1 MTLFYKYVYAKFL
14 EFIFVKD
21 IQNVPLIL
29 KLYFY
34 MSAYMYIPYDLSLVV
49 KNFFLF
55 ISWQLCCVV
64 IMQNIWP
71 ADDNKV

>member
-14 EFIFVKD
+14 EIIFVKD

-29 KLYFY
+29 KLYLY

-49 KNFFLF
+49 KIFFYLYLDN
-55 ISWQLCCVV
+55 SVV
-64 IMQNIWP
+64 S
-71 ADDNKV
+71 

>member
-14 EFIFVKD
+14 EIIFVKD

-49 KNFFLF
+49 KKIFLF
-55 ISWQLCCVV
+55 IS
-64 IMQNIWP
+64 
-71 ADDNKV
+71 